1 MTHIWLTPTQDR
13 KISQKQ
19 EVGAFQLHFGRLF
32 ENPSLLL
39 EITLSPPLPFSKCK
53 LTPAR
58 ETLKQTVCYKCGS
71 DSRSHLIEDCFIIA
85 RCLTETWSYSIYR

>member
-39 EITLSPPLPFSKCK
+39 EITLSPPLPFFQVQAY
-53 LTPAR
+53 P
-58 ETLKQTVCYKCGS
+58 
-71 DSRSHLIEDCFIIA
+71 RSGDAQANSLLQMWF
-85 RCLTETWSYSIYR
+85 